1 MKDSSILIIF
11 AVLFVIAST
20 TLAFRENFLRDPTNH
35 DWWSLSF
42 ASQEETD
49 GSFSVVNYGATKTFF
64 YEATLDDTIVE
75 SASFTVS
82 GGNGQTIIIQNPDKK
97 LARITVWIENET
109 NKESKELEKRKEIY
123 KREVGV
129 E

>member
-64 YEATLDDTIVE
+64 YEVHEGDALAE
-75 SASFTVS
+75 SASFTIS
-82 GGNGQTIIIQNPDKK
+82 GGNGQTIVIANPEKK
-97 LARITVWIENET
+97 PIRVTVWTEGEI

-123 KREVGV
+123 KRKKE
-129 E
+129 